1 MKLRGL
7 LILLFVCSGL
17 SLKAQHSSDIPKLY
31 RRITINADKQALA
44 EVLNEISRKGNF
56 IFSYSGTVFNPDSLV
71 TLSAKN
77 EMVRDILD
85 RIFLSM
91 ADYRESGNYVILRST
106 IRRFSIH
113 PELIKTDQRHY
124 LISGYVVDEKT
135 GKKVPDASVYE
146 KRLLESTLSDKDGY
160 FRMRIRGSHQSVI
173 LTLSKES
180 YRDTSMMFLSTV
192 TIKPEGYTYED
203 EEYMSY
209 ASNIVEKLGIGR
221 FLVSAKQQI
230 QSLNI
235 SGFLTSSPYQA
246 SLLPGLSSHG
256 MFSSQVV
263 NKASLNLLGGYTA
276 GVDGAEVAGLFNIS
290 KNNVQYVQLAGLAN
304 LVGGSVRGF
313 QAGGL
318 VNSVLDSLVGFQ
330 AAGIVN
336 DVRSGTEGWQAA
348 GIFNHVRRDMNGM
361 QVAGIGNLVSGNTR
375 GIQIAG
381 IGNVAAKEMKGIQI
395 GGIFNYAKEMK
406 GIQIGLINVADTSSG
421 FSIGLINWV
430 NKGYHKV
437 SLSSTDVFGTQVAVK
452 TGTAKFYTMLIVAGS
467 YGLNDRVYSAGYGMG
482 HDFLFGKKLSASA
495 ELSSQGLYLGNW
507 DYPNI
512 LSKGQL
518 NMQFKLVKGLSLFA
532 GPSYSFYY
540 SDPVSLSSE
549 GYRAKVAPESARVY
563 STKTKGW
570 LGWSAGITLF

>member
-1 MKLRGL
+1 MKLKSL
-7 LILLFVCSGL
+7 LIMLFICSGL
-17 SLKAQHSSDIPKLY
+17 SLKAQHSAEIPKLY

-71 TLSAKN
+71 TLHAKN
-77 EMVRDILD
+77 ETVRDILD
-85 RIFLSM
+85 RIFLNM
-91 ADYRESGNYVILRST
+91 ADYRESANYVILRST
-106 IRRFSIH
+106 IRRFSIQ
-113 PELIKTDQRHY
+113 PDIIKTDQRHY
-124 LISGYVVDEKT
+124 LISGYVIDEQT

-146 KRLLESTLSDKDGY
+146 KRLLESDLSDKDGY
-160 FRMRIRGSHQSVI
+160 FRIRVRGSHQSVI
-173 LTLSKES
+173 LTLSKEN

-192 TIKPEGYTYED
+192 TIKPEGYTYEED
-203 EEYMSY
+203 EYMSY

-256 MFSSQVV
+256 MFSSQVI
-263 NKASLNLLGGYTA
+263 NKASLNILGGYTA

-290 KNNVQYVQLAGLAN
+290 KNNVQYVQIAGLAN
-304 LVGGSVRGF
+304 LVGGTVRGF

-318 VNSVLDSLVGFQ
+318 LNSVLDSLVGFQ

-348 GIFNHVRRDMNGM
+348 GIFNHVRRDLNGM

-375 GIQIAG
+375 GVQIAG

-406 GIQIGLINVADTSSG
+406 GLQIGLINVADTSSG
-421 FSIGLINWV
+421 FSIGLVNWV
-430 NKGYHKV
+430 NKGYHKL
-437 SLSSTDVFGTQVAVK
+437 SLSSTDIFDTQVAVK
-452 TGTAKFYTMLIVAGS
+452 TGTSKFYTMLIGAGS
-467 YGLNDRVYSAGYGMG
+467 YGVNDKVYSAGYGIG
-482 HDFLFGKKLSASA
+482 HDFNFSKKLSASS

-512 LSKGQL
+512 LTKGQL
-518 NMQFKLVKGLSLFA
+518 NMQFQLVKGLSLFA
-532 GPSYSFYY
+532 GPSYSVYY
-540 SDPVSLSSE
+540 SDPASLSAD
-549 GYRAKVAPESARVY
+549 GYRIRVAPESARVY
-563 STKTKGW
+563 SGNTKGW

>member
-1 MKLRGL
+1 MKLKSL
-7 LILLFVCSGL
+7 LILLFLFSGL
-17 SLKAQHSSDIPKLY
+17 SLKAQHSADIPKLY
-31 RRITINADKQALA
+31 RRISIVADKQPLSK
-44 EVLNEISRKGNF
+44 VLNEISSKGNF

-71 TLSAKN
+71 TLNAKN
-77 EMVRDILD
+77 ETVRDILD

-91 ADYRESGNYVILRST
+91 ADYRESADYVILRST
-106 IRRFSIH
+106 IRRFSIQ
-113 PELIKTDQRHY
+113 PDIIKTDQRHY
-124 LISGYVVDEKT
+124 LISGHVIDEQT

-146 KRLLESTLSDKDGY
+146 KRLLESALSDKDGY
-160 FRMRIRGSHQSVI
+160 FRMRIRGNHQSVI

-180 YRDTSMMFLSTV
+180 YRDTSLMFLSTV

-203 EEYMSY
+203 DEYLSY
-209 ASNIVEKLGIGR
+209 SSNLVEKLGIGR

-348 GIFNHVRRDMNGM
+348 GIFNHVRRDMKGM
-361 QVAGIGNLVSGNTR
+361 QVAGIGNLVSGNIR
-375 GIQIAG
+375 GVQIAG

-395 GGIFNYAKEMK
+395 GGIFSYAKEMK
-406 GIQIGLINVADTSSG
+406 GLQIGLINVADTSSG

-437 SLSSTDVFGTQVAVK
+437 SLSSTDVFGTQLAVK
-452 TGTAKFYTMLIVAGS
+452 TGTAKFYTMLIMAGS
-467 YGLNDRVYSAGYGMG
+467 YGVNDRVFSAGYGMG
-482 HDFLFGKKLSASA
+482 HDFIFSKKLSASA

-512 LSKGQL
+512 LTKAQL
-518 NMQFKLVKGLSLFA
+518 NMQFKLFKGFSAFA

-540 SDPVSLSSE
+540 SDPGSLSSE
-549 GYRAKVAPESARVY
+549 GYRARVAPQSAKVY